1 MSSEEEKVC
10 SFTRLVFDPRNGPLN
25 LDGDNQHAEDAEM
38 EVEILQTI
46 GGNPGSGYN
55 PGPQKILCRVVV
67 APLISPCK
75 QEQEIPIKGQLL
87 FLKLFDALFWHRAV
101 DITKRRFKVPI
112 QADSAFSDE
121 FGWTTKVA
129 SVNSTFANQFRHV
142 AILAIEYVDGV
153 CLQDLFLPTG
163 PISKTVKLYTDSS
176 VPASFNTDQDQRMK
190 ILAKLMDGTVTQ
202 EFLGLD
208 HCEFH
213 PKNVIVTMRNL
224 GQPLE
229 EPRAVLVGY
238 GRALVDD
245 LRSEPARFWKHF
257 PTKHHPVIR
266 FGWQRL
272 DPFNGWIPFAWRGP
286 EHDINDAPLLDK
298 WMVGTLGP
306 LTDNADYTTFVPE
319 TLPTGAMPEG

>member
-1 MSSEEEKVC
+1 MAGLDS
-10 SFTRLVFDPRNGPLN
+10 RNAPLN
-25 LDGDNQHAEDAEM
+25 LNGNYQHAKDAEM

-55 PGPQKILCRVVV
+55 SGPQKVLCRVVV
-67 APLISPCK
+67 APLTP
-75 QEQEIPIKGQLL
+75 L
-87 FLKLFDALFWHRAV
+87 H
-101 DITKRRFKVPI
+101 
-112 QADSAFSDE
+112 
-121 FGWTTKVA
+121 
-129 SVNSTFANQFRHV
+129 
-142 AILAIEYVDGV
+142 
-153 CLQDLFLPTG
+153 
-163 PISKTVKLYTDSS
+163 SS
-176 VPASFNTDQDQRMK
+176 VPANFDTDQDQRMK
-190 ILAKLMDGTVTQ
+190 IIAKLMDGTVTQ

-213 PKNVIVTMRNL
+213 PKNVIASMRNL

-272 DPFNGWIPFAWRGP
+272 NPFKVWISLAWRSP
-286 EHDINDAPLLDK
+286 EHDIDDAPVLDK
-298 WMVGTLGP
+298 WMVETFGP
-306 LTDNADYTTFVPE
+306 LTDNTEYTTFVPE
-319 TLPTGAMPEG
+319 TLPTGAIPEKQQ